1 MRRWWSELW
10 STMHDE
16 MTVLK
21 FKSLHLRSFNAKQG
35 FGFIENPEAYAMF
48 GRPAWWRVIKKPKR
62 FLRRRRGKK
71 VQFKC
76 NCKPVSNLWLS
87 VNCGKITLYLPLRDV
102 FLHKAQIGNLKV
114 GMEAPEM
121 LFAVW
126 SQSTNTL
133 NLMELV
139 NEPLWHLLCFR
150 APACTILSTSI
161 FPIWFYYYYMYKMCR
176 WRMVWRWT
184 SLACH
189 RPLFKGT
196 FGLGDARC
204 FGRLVTWRLSM
215 GSHLALLRPVLRRV
229 APRLKHLARGGPR
242 ARRVSY
248 TTCVKKHSKRDTD
261 DSHAPHH
268 TSFAVVRRM
277 EMHPLHLLARGTQLH
292 WIWPRRV
299 FCRRRQ
305 ETCFAFAFS
314 DCRLIMLYTVWWY
327 WIITL
332 FRRSFVIIVVI
343 WQVPP
348 VLQQDAAIPLK
359 LSCFVWNEPWWD
371 FTTKSKTDLLR
382 LTPTA
387 SANLFI
393 LHGDGARNWCVLH
406 AHARALGSSPGS
418 QGSAKIRMIGS
429 EWIRMDHIWN
439 IYEYWI
445 SDQLGVNE
453 ISKKDLRLPICQGFG
468 ITMRWEQF
476 LCSSVACCRA
486 SQLAQRLL
494 PQAQCLIARRESERI
509 LRVVRSCLQLLC
521 DKQRKASLW
530 K

>member
-1 MRRWWSELW
+1 
-10 STMHDE
+10 
-16 MTVLK
+16 
-21 FKSLHLRSFNAKQG
+21 
-35 FGFIENPEAYAMF
+35 
-48 GRPAWWRVIKKPKR
+48 
-62 FLRRRRGKK
+62 
-71 VQFKC
+71 
-76 NCKPVSNLWLS
+76 
-87 VNCGKITLYLPLRDV
+87 
-102 FLHKAQIGNLKV
+102 
-114 GMEAPEM
+114 M

-161 FPIWFYYYYMYKMCR
+161 FPIWFYYYYYNNYMYKMCR

-189 RPLFKGT
+189 RPLFKGI

-248 TTCVKKHSKRDTD
+248 TTCVKKHRTRDTD
-261 DSHAPHH
+261 DSDAPHH

-277 EMHPLHLLARGTQLH
+277 EMHPRHLLVRGTQLH

-314 DCRLIMLYTVWWY
+314 DCRLIMLYDD
-327 WIITL
+327 IEL
-332 FRRSFVIIVVI
+332 CCFVVHLSSLWCI

-359 LSCFVWNEPWWD
+359 LSCFVWNEPWGD

-382 LTPTA
+382 QLHQPISSFFMVTEQGTDAYCTLTLELLAP
-387 SANLFI
+387 
-393 LHGDGARNWCVLH
+393 RQV
-406 AHARALGSSPGS
+406 
-418 QGSAKIRMIGS
+418 AK
-429 EWIRMDHIWN
+429 
-439 IYEYWI
+439 
-445 SDQLGVNE
+445 
-453 ISKKDLRLPICQGFG
+453 
-468 ITMRWEQF
+468 
-476 LCSSVACCRA
+476 
-486 SQLAQRLL
+486 AQPRF
-494 PQAQCLIARRESERI
+494 
-509 LRVVRSCLQLLC
+509 V
-521 DKQRKASLW
+521 W
-530 K
+530 